1 MAAARIQR
9 WALTLSAYEY
19 VQKYKDGKKHCNT
32 DGLSRLPREVTVN
45 EKAEEGETIL
55 LMEQVE
61 TMPVT
66 ATLIRQ
72 WTGQDPVLARARD
85 FIMKGWPERGTLP

>member
-1 MAAARIQR
+1 MPVMVAARIQR

-19 VQKYKDGKKHCNT
+19 VLKYKEGKKHCNA
-32 DGLSRLPREVTVN
+32 DGLSRLPREVTVS
-45 EKAEEGETIL
+45 EKAEEGETIR

-66 ATLIRQ
+66 AALIRQ
-72 WTGQDPVLARARD
+72 WTGQDPVLARVRD
-85 FIMKGWPERGTLP
+85 LIIKGWPE